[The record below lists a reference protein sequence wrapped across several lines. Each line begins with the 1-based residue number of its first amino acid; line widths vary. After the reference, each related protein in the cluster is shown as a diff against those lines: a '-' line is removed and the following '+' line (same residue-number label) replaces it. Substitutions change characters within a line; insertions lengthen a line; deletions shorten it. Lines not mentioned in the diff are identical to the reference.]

1 MRFVGVGT
9 HKSLV
14 CIWMRQEEIGI
25 VSGTVMEKF
34 DGNGE
39 GLKAISAAKRN
50 ATIMV
55 ENRT

>member
-1 MRFVGVGT
+1 
-9 HKSLV
+9 
-14 CIWMRQEEIGI
+14 MRQEEIGI